1 MSPGIVGFGA
11 RHCFVREIGVNQVL
25 TFPQLAI
32 GDFITSAAR
41 QWPDQTCFVTPIG
54 DLPDINNVRRQSFA
68 ETNARVNRLAHA
80 LEQRGL
86 THGDR
91 VAILAV
97 DSIEHME
104 TILAC
109 AKLGVTYCDLNFR
122 LRAPELQNLLTR
134 SPVKGIFFDERY
146 LLALEQIRDEIPEI
160 PNWWRYDGPN
170 ASFEAMISE
179 NADAAEMTA
188 RHRGEDILSIMFTS
202 GTTSIPK
209 GVLQSER
216 MMRNIVYSFNRE
228 IRLNPGGLQY
238 SGASLFHISGIG
250 SVLHALYA
258 GRASLLL
265 PQFDA
270 AAVLAWLQ
278 RGGINSCTLIPTMI
292 AAILELPGATSHR
305 YDELDSILYG
315 GAAMTPSL
323 LRRTMSAFDCD
334 LYNGLGAGTEAGIQ
348 TILTPEDHRSAFA
361 GNEKLLSSI
370 GQAIRGVDLRLC
382 DESLRDVPRGEI
394 GEIVTRSETI
404 MSGYLDQPDLTA
416 QSIVDGWF
424 RAGDMAWMDDEGYLY
439 LATRKS
445 DMIIRGGENVYPLE
459 IESRLA
465 DHPAVLEVAVVGRDN
480 EHWGEVVVAAVRL
493 REGLVAS
500 EDELKLYCK
509 AHLASYKV
517 PEHVLFFDQLPK
529 NATNKLIKSDIRSM
543 VSKLLDQHQA

>member
-1 MSPGIVGFGA
+1 M
-11 RHCFVREIGVNQVL
+11 L
-25 TFPQLAI
+25 TFPQFAL
-32 GDFITSAAR
+32 GDFITAAAR
-41 QWPDQTCFVTPIG
+41 QWPDATCFVTPLG
-54 DLPDINNVRRQSFA
+54 DLSDVDNVRRQSFSV
-68 ETNARVNRLAHA
+68 TNERVTRLAHA
-80 LEQRGL
+80 LVDNGFQR
-86 THGDR
+86 GDR

-109 AKLGVTYCDLNFR
+109 AKAGVTYCDLNFR
-122 LRAPELQNLLTR
+122 LRAPELQNILTR
-134 SPVKGIFFDERY
+134 SPVRGIFHNERY
-146 LLALEQIRDEIPEI
+146 LPLLEEIKSQIPDVSH
-160 PNWWRYDGPN
+160 WWQYDGSN
-170 ASFEAMISE
+170 ANYESLLASVDHAPEM
-179 NADAAEMTA
+179 AARA
-188 RHRGEDILSIMFTS
+188 RGEDILSIMFTS

-265 PQFDA
+265 PQFDD

-292 AAILELPGATSHR
+292 SAILELPGATDHR
-305 YDELDSILYG
+305 YYDLDSILYG
-315 GAAMTPSL
+315 GAAMTPAL
-323 LRRTMSAFDCD
+323 LRKMMATFDCD

-348 TILTPEDHRSAFA
+348 TILTPEDHRAAIA
-361 GNEKLLSSI
+361 GTEKLFSSI

-382 DESLRDVPRGEI
+382 DDELNDVPRGEI

-416 QSIVDGWF
+416 RSIVDGWF
-424 RAGDMAWMDDEGYLY
+424 RAGDMAWMDDEGYLF

-445 DMIIRGGENVYPLE
+445 DMIIRGGENVYPVE
-459 IESRLA
+459 IESTLA
-465 DHPAVLEVAVVGRDN
+465 DHPAVLEVAVVGRDDD
-480 EHWGEVVVAAVRL
+480 HWGELVVAAVKL
-493 REGLVAS
+493 RDGITVS
-500 EDELKLYCK
+500 EDELKSLCR
-509 AHLASYKV
+509 ARLASYKV
-517 PEHVLFFDQLPK
+517 PEHVLFFDALPK
-529 NATNKLIKSDIRSM
+529 NATNKMVKSEIRSM
-543 VSKLLDQHQA
+543 VANLLGAQST